1 VDCGFSPIFLLHCA
15 GAFVSSALQLELCLE
30 WAALVAKKAEK
41 SPTAA
46 AVEAEAKTETELK

>member
-1 VDCGFSPIFLLHCA
+1 LS
-15 GAFVSSALQLELCLE
+15 Q
-30 WAALVAKKAEK
+30 KKAEK